1 MKLITTPL
9 LAIVTAA
16 VVIGMVTVGIQQV
29 YAPRQ
34 CAGCV
39 QFKKLTH
46 EFEKNVIKTIKDT
59 NTGPQPHLRELLQAY
74 SQNVQRIFIGDP
86 NIDEVRT
93 LLQSYEQD
101 VTRIFDQSPPEPD
114 KQLIKEFKGITKD
127 FVKAVI
133 GAITP
138 PPEPDTPA

>member
-29 YAPRQ
+29 YAPRA
-34 CAGCV
+34 CGGCV

-101 VTRIFDQSPPEPD
+101 VTTLFDTREPIPG
-114 KQLIKEFKGITKD
+114 KSVGERVQEFN
-127 FVKAVI
+127 A
-133 GAITP
+133 
-138 PPEPDTPA
+138 

>member
-1 MKLITTPL
+1 MKSLTTPL

-29 YAPRQ
+29 YAPRS
-34 CAGCV
+34 CGGCV

-46 EFEKNVIKTIKDT
+46 EFEKNVINAIG
-59 NTGPQPHLRELLQAY
+59 NPEISPGPRELLNAY
-74 SQNVQRIFIGDP
+74 SQEVQRIFIGDP

-101 VTRIFDQSPPEPD
+101 VITLFDTQEPIPGNQFVKEFRSLTHHFEKAVIGAVSPPEPD
-114 KQLIKEFKGITKD
+114 KQ
-127 FVKAVI
+127 
-133 GAITP
+133 
-138 PPEPDTPA
+138 

>member
-1 MKLITTPL
+1 MKSLTALL

-34 CAGCV
+34 CAGCA

-46 EFEKNVIKTIKDT
+46 EFEKNVID
-59 NTGPQPHLRELLQAY
+59 A
-74 SQNVQRIFIGDP
+74 IGDP
-86 NIDEVRT
+86 NISPQPRESLVSYVGDVNRIFVGDPNIDR

-101 VTRIFDQSPPEPD
+101 VTSLFSIPPPDGD
-114 KQLIKEFKGITKD
+114 KQLVKD
-127 FVKAVI
+127 FRSLTHDFEKAI
-133 GAITP
+133 PGIIIAAST
-138 PPEPDTPA
+138 DNNR

>member
-1 MKLITTPL
+1 MKLTMTPL

-29 YAPRQ
+29 YAPRD
-34 CAGCV
+34 CGACV

-46 EFEKNVIKTIKDT
+46 EFEKGVIAAIEDPE
-59 NTGPQPHLRELLQAY
+59 NIPEALNAY

-86 NIDEVRT
+86 GIDQVRT

-101 VTRIFDQSPPEPD
+101 VTTLFDTREPIPGN
-114 KQLIKEFKGITKD
+114 QLVKEFRSLTHD
-127 FVKAVI
+127 FEKAVI
-133 GAITP
+133 GLQT